1 MLKEKF
7 GFEGPAGS
15 LGPRGELS
23 YQMKRAPSGSLDILY
38 IDDEMRVSR
47 GSSEGLVVVT
57 RD

>member
-1 MLKEKF
+1 MF

-23 YQMKRAPSGSLDILY
+23 YQMKRAPSGFLKILY

-47 GSSEGLVVVT
+47 GSSDALVVVA